1 MTNKAR
7 EVGSSG
13 KWIYEIRVEGQ
24 LGSEWSSWF
33 DGLTVAHERNETT
46 GDVVTVISG
55 TLPDQSALH
64 GLLNKIRDLNL
75 TILSFN
81 RKP

>member
-1 MTNKAR
+1 MTNKAA

-13 KWIYEIRVEGQ
+13 KWLYEIRVEGQ
-24 LGSEWSSWF
+24 LGYEWSSWF
-33 DGLTVAHERNETT
+33 DGLIVAHERNETT
-46 GDVVTVISG
+46 GEVVTVISG
-55 TLPDQSALH
+55 ILPDQPALH

-75 TILSFN
+75 SILSLK

>member
-1 MTNKAR
+1 MQDS
-7 EVGSSG
+7 ESG
-13 KWIYEIRVEGQ
+13 NVYYEIRV
-24 LGSEWSSWF
+24 LGLLSDEWSSWF
-33 DGLTVAHERNETT
+33 DGLSIAHEGNQAT
-46 GDVVTVISG
+46 GEVVTVISG

-75 TILSFN
+75 TILSFT